1 MHGGVETFPVIY
13 VIAAVNFV
21 GDICCIL
28 EITTMMARR
37 RLTERSVAGR
47 LLVEYSSTFDQI

>member
-28 EITTMMARR
+28 EMS
-37 RLTERSVAGR
+37 LERCSGA
-47 LLVEYSSTFDQI
+47 EKATSSL